1 MAVTSVHTIQTAFL
15 VTIFLLIRPSL
26 AHNHIVGGSIWSIPL
41 AADLY
46 GNWAHNISFEV
57 GDTLV
62 FRFEMGLYDVV
73 EVSQSEFEH
82 CTAEKPFRAFLV
94 GPAELH
100 LDEGG
105 MRYFICS
112 VGNYC
117 FLGMKL
123 PVSVQSLQPPP
134 PGGSSSPIPSPV
146 P

>member
-1 MAVTSVHTIQTAFL
+1 MAITSVHMIQTTFL
-15 VTIFLLIRPSL
+15 AAIFLLIRPSL
-26 AHNHIVGGSIWSIPL
+26 ARNHIVGGSIWSIPL
-41 AADLY
+41 ATDLY
-46 GNWAHNISFEV
+46 SNWAHNISFDV
-57 GDTLV
+57 GDTL
-62 FRFEMGLYDVV
+62 V

-82 CTAEKPFRAFLV
+82 CTAEKPFRTFLV
-94 GPAELH
+94 GPAEIH

-117 FLGMKL
+117 FLGMKI
-123 PVSVQSLQPPP
+123 PVSVQSLQPP

>member
-15 VTIFLLIRPSL
+15 VTIFLLIRSSL

-82 CTAEKPFRAFLV
+82 CTAEKPLELSSVCSRRPGRFFL
-94 GPAELH
+94 
-100 LDEGG
+100 
-105 MRYFICS
+105 
-112 VGNYC
+112 
-117 FLGMKL
+117 
-123 PVSVQSLQPPP
+123 
-134 PGGSSSPIPSPV
+134 PIPSPV

>member
-1 MAVTSVHTIQTAFL
+1 MLLSSTCTI
-15 VTIFLLIRPSL
+15 I
-26 AHNHIVGGSIWSIPL
+26 
-41 AADLY
+41 
-46 GNWAHNISFEV
+46 ISTYFVREIS
-57 GDTLV
+57 V

-73 EVSQSEFEH
+73 EVSQSEFER
-82 CTAEKPFRAFLV
+82 CTAEKPFRTFLV

-123 PVSVQSLQPPP
+123 PVSVQSLQPPV

-146 P
+146 VP